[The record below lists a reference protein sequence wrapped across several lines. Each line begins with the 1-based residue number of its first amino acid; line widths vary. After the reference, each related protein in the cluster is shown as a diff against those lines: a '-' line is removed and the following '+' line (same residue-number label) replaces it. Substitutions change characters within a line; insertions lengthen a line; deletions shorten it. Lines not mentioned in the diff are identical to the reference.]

1 MIYIAIVDFLVHI
14 IPKVK
19 VKQQKRTNPIAPPK
33 HKQRNQTKRKMLA
46 VDSDGQQK
54 SSLQGGRQTD
64 RDCK

>member
-1 MIYIAIVDFLVHI
+1 
-14 IPKVK
+14 VK

-54 SSLQGGRQTD
+54 SSLQGGQQTD